1 MPHIS
6 LAMQNDGDVCVCN
19 INTASF
25 KHNKTH
31 ETIYIHK
38 EGLQSAWNSYT
49 RKIISTALDKGIR
62 LPSCQACWDHEDA
75 GAVSARQRHNE
86 AFKDVVPNKDQPR
99 ILIIKPGNIC
109 NLGCRMCNPA
119 TSTSLYNDFYK
130 LETEQKSFEGSFKEY
145 TNNFEIIRESFSKN
159 NNGIWDTLN
168 HWAHDLHFI
177 DIYGGE
183 PMLSPE
189 IWNTLKHAV
198 DQNVSQSISIQY
210 HTNCT
215 IWNDR
220 YIDLLQHF
228 KSVNIGLSIDS
239 NDPTQLEYIRHKS
252 NYQEVISILKKYVDL
267 KNKFNNIN
275 PFITVTVSIYNIY
288 YLDKIIDGL
297 KTFGLPVKLN
307 FVHSPSHYDIR
318 HLPVPIKKHL
328 IEKFSNE
335 NKLNNVISLLEQT
348 IPGCDIEWPKWRREV
363 HMLDK
368 IRNQSF
374 QETFPDW
381 YSIIKQFPN

>member
-1 MPHIS
+1 
-6 LAMQNDGDVCVCN
+6 
-19 INTASF
+19 
-25 KHNKTH
+25 
-31 ETIYIHK
+31 
-38 EGLQSAWNSYT
+38 
-49 RKIISTALDKGIR
+49 
-62 LPSCQACWDHEDA
+62 
-75 GAVSARQRHNE
+75 
-86 AFKDVVPNKDQPR
+86 
-99 ILIIKPGNIC
+99 
-109 NLGCRMCNPA
+109 
-119 TSTSLYNDFYK
+119 
-130 LETEQKSFEGSFKEY
+130 
-145 TNNFEIIRESFSKN
+145 
-159 NNGIWDTLN
+159 
-168 HWAHDLHFI
+168 
-177 DIYGGE
+177 
-183 PMLSPE
+183 MLSPE